1 MASRT
6 ALAISPLRSINDWL
20 SIALTFTVTYGAAL
34 ALLDPLPDF
43 ALGAAALTDAAPG
56 VALRSVSL
64 IWTLG
69 GGV

>member
-1 MASRT
+1 M
-6 ALAISPLRSINDWL
+6 NDWL
-20 SIALTFTVTYGAAL
+20 SIALTFTVTCGAAL
-34 ALLDPLPDF
+34 DAPLPLPEPVLGVAPDAGA
-43 ALGAAALTDAAPG
+43 ALGAALEAGAALG